1 MEGEIKLF
9 ELFDNAYKLFEEFDR
24 RDDPSNSPE
33 FQEAVRRCIKMFEDA
48 TRLVSFTGMFSAN
61 ESYEE
66 IATDNLKYL
75 LLPFLLAQATL
86 KLTNVQDR
94 KNVVDVAKVYYD
106 DYLSRCEEYGLCER
120 STTAVSK
127 NKDIILRDEVQR
139 ITQMAQQRNQK
150 LQKYQQKKE
159 LKDQIKQL
167 KVAMERDHTDDD
179 VKRNFYLK
187 LIKSCVWETQ
197 DELSTLE
204 QECEIL
210 EHIAKLKQ
218 NDPEYVDHLS
228 DDKASSSKRP
238 PHHHHHKSAP
248 LKPIIITKD
257 AIQKAIYG
265 AGYPSLPTY
274 TVQEFYDQRV
284 EEGIFP
290 SAEQVAKNKSLQG
303 RCEVDQ
309 EAEQAK
315 EDEEKELKAENDD
328 PEYLNQARNLD
339 EYKDDHR
346 RGYGNRYNRS

>member
-1 MEGEIKLF
+1 ML
-9 ELFDNAYKLFEEFDR
+9 
-24 RDDPSNSPE
+24 
-33 FQEAVRRCIKMFEDA
+33 EDS
-48 TRLVSFTGMFSAN
+48 TRLVSLVGMFSGN
-61 ESYEE
+61 ETHEE
-66 IATDNLKYL
+66 IPTENLKYL
-75 LLPFLLAQATL
+75 LLPFLLAQTTL

-94 KNVVDVAKVYYD
+94 RNVVDVAKVYYED
-106 DYLSRCEEYGLCER
+106 FLSRCEQYGLCER
-120 STTAVSK
+120 STTAISK

-139 ITQMAQQRNQK
+139 LQQMTQQRNQK

-167 KVAMERDHTDDD
+167 KVAMERDHTDEDI
-179 VKRNFYLK
+179 KRNFFLK

-197 DELSTLE
+197 DELSTLD

-218 NDPEYVDHLS
+218 NDPEYGKEES
-228 DDKASSSKRP
+228 TSRPKRP
-238 PHHHHHKSAP
+238 PMQP

-257 AIQKAIYG
+257 QLQKAVYG

-284 EEGIFP
+284 AEGVFP
-290 SAEQVAKNKSLQG
+290 SDEQVAKNKSLQG
-303 RCEVDQ
+303 RCEIDQ

-315 EDEEKELKAENDD
+315 EDEEKEIKAENDD
-328 PEYLNQARNLD
+328 AQYLEQARNLD

>member
-1 MEGEIKLF
+1 ML
-9 ELFDNAYKLFEEFDR
+9 
-24 RDDPSNSPE
+24 
-33 FQEAVRRCIKMFEDA
+33 EDS
-48 TRLVSFTGMFSAN
+48 TRLVSLIGMFSAN

-66 IATDNLKYL
+66 ISTENLKYL
-75 LLPFLLAQATL
+75 LLPFLLAQVTL
-86 KLTNVQDR
+86 KLTNVRDR
-94 KNVVDVAKVYYD
+94 KNVVDVAKIYYE
-106 DYLSRCEEYGLCER
+106 DYLNRCEVYGLCER
-120 STTAVSK
+120 STTATSK

-139 ITQMAQQRNQK
+139 LTQMAQQRNQK
-150 LQKYQQKKE
+150 LHKYQQKKE

-167 KVAMERDHTDDD
+167 KVAMERDHTDED
-179 VKRNFYLK
+179 VKRNFFLK
-187 LIKSCVWETQ
+187 LIKSCVWESQ

-218 NDPEYVDHLS
+218 NDPEYKEPS
-228 DDKASSSKRP
+228 SAESTSKAKKP
-238 PHHHHHKSAP
+238 PQPTP

-257 AIQKAIYG
+257 ALQKAVYG

-284 EEGIFP
+284 ADGVFP
-290 SAEQVAKNKSLQG
+290 SAEQVAKANSLQG

-315 EDEEKELKAENDD
+315 EDEEKELKIENDD
-328 PEYLNQARNLD
+328 PEYLERARNLD

>member
-1 MEGEIKLF
+1 
-9 ELFDNAYKLFEEFDR
+9 
-24 RDDPSNSPE
+24 
-33 FQEAVRRCIKMFEDA
+33 MFEDA
-48 TRLVSFTGMFSAN
+48 TRLVSLTGMFSQN
-61 ESYEE
+61 ESHEE
-66 IATDNLKYL
+66 IATNNLKYL
-75 LLPFLLAQATL
+75 LLPFLLAQTTL

-106 DYLSRCEEYGLCER
+106 DYLNRCEEYGLCER

-127 NKDIILRDEVQR
+127 NKDIILRDEIQK

-167 KVAMERDHTDDD
+167 KIAMERDHTDEDI
-179 VKRNFYLK
+179 KRNFYLK

-228 DDKASSSKRP
+228 DNKAASSSKKP
-238 PHHHHHKSAP
+238 PHHHHHQSTP

-290 SAEQVAKNKSLQG
+290 SAEQVAKNSSLQG

-315 EDEEKELKAENDD
+315 EEEIKEQKIENDD
-328 PEYLNQARNLD
+328 PEYLDQARNLD

>member
-1 MEGEIKLF
+1 MESGELKLY
-9 ELFDNAYKLFEEFDR
+9 ELFDSAYKLFEDFDK

-33 FQEAVRRCIKMFEDA
+33 FQEDVRKCIKMLEDS
-48 TRLVSFTGMFSAN
+48 TRLVSVVGMFSQN

-66 IATDNLKYL
+66 ISTENLKYL
-75 LLPFLLAQATL
+75 LLPFLLAQVTL

-106 DYLSRCEEYGLCER
+106 DFLNRCEEYGLCER
-120 STTAVSK
+120 STTAISK

-139 ITQMAQQRNQK
+139 LQQMSQQRNQK

-167 KVAMERDHTDDD
+167 KVALERDHTDEEI
-179 VKRNFYLK
+179 KRNFFLK

-210 EHIAKLKQ
+210 EHIAKLRQ
-218 NDPEYVDHLS
+218 NDPEYKEPKES
-228 DDKASSSKRP
+228 TSRRP
-238 PHHHHHKSAP
+238 HPAP

-257 AIQKAIYG
+257 ALQKAVYG

-284 EEGIFP
+284 AQGDFP
-290 SAEQVAKNKSLQG
+290 DAEQVAKNKSLQG
-303 RCEVDQ
+303 RCEIDQ

-315 EDEEKELKAENDD
+315 EDEEKEQKIENDD
-328 PEYLNQARNLD
+328 PEYLERARNLD
-339 EYKDDHR
+339 EFKDDHR
-346 RGYGNRYNRS
+346 RGSGNRYNRS

>member
-1 MEGEIKLF
+1 
-9 ELFDNAYKLFEEFDR
+9 
-24 RDDPSNSPE
+24 
-33 FQEAVRRCIKMFEDA
+33 MFEDA
-48 TRLVSFTGMFSAN
+48 TRLVNVASIFSSN

-66 IATDNLKYL
+66 ISTENLKYL
-75 LLPFLLAQATL
+75 LLPFLLAQTTL

-94 KNVVDVAKVYYD
+94 KNVVDVAKIYYD
-106 DYLSRCEEYGLCER
+106 DFINRCEEYGLCER
-120 STTAVSK
+120 SSTAISK
-127 NKDIILRDEVQR
+127 NKDIILRDEFQKLQ
-139 ITQMAQQRNQK
+139 QMSQQRNQK

-167 KVAMERDHTDDD
+167 KVALERDHTDEDI
-179 VKRNFYLK
+179 KRNFFLK

-218 NDPEYVDHLS
+218 NDPDYKEPKES
-228 DDKASSSKRP
+228 TSKRP
-238 PHHHHHKSAP
+238 FAATP

-257 AIQKAIYG
+257 AIQKAVYG

-284 EEGIFP
+284 AQGDFP
-290 SAEQVAKNKSLQG
+290 SAEQVSKNKSLQG

-315 EDEEKELKAENDD
+315 EDEEKELKEENDD
-328 PEYLNQARNLD
+328 PEYLERVRNLD
-339 EYKDDHR
+339 EYKDDHK